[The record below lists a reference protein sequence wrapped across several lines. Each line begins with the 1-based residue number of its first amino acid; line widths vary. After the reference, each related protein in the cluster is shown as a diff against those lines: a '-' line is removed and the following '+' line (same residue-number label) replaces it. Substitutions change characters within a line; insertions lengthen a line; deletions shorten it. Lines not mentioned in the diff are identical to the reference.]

1 MGKIPVSKIAEL
13 RRAVGMTQRQ
23 LADAVGVTESTVS
36 NWEQGRNALK
46 QLEQFAKL
54 CKVLKCSPDDLV
66 GYVDLEED

>member
-1 MGKIPVSKIAEL
+1 MGKIPVSKIADL